1 MTLQEEVSVLALH
14 LRSCHTIDM
23 HIRNKQSSVYSELGM
38 LKYAR
43 MQFIVISITQN
54 QITWNLI
61 GINLLNIYIRG
72 SFQKTFFYIHKATC
86 SWKYSEQIVHL
97 ILGLNLQKCPI
108 HLSGNTTLSL
118 VKHRSLEK
126 ESQHPS
132 PLGTP
137 KQST

>member
-72 SFQKTFFYIHKATC
+72 SFQKTFFTSIKPHDLGNILSTSHFYSFTLGGLYIIFQRFLKKILKKEKNF
-86 SWKYSEQIVHL
+86 SPYGMKKYAKKKFFTL
-97 ILGLNLQKCPI
+97 
-108 HLSGNTTLSL
+108 LSF
-118 VKHRSLEK
+118 
-126 ESQHPS
+126 
-132 PLGTP
+132 
-137 KQST
+137 